1 MTVLTVKEG
10 NMTNSTIQLQCPR
23 AEGEPIKIP
32 ASIEAIGTA
41 TQKQLPDEGHLEV
54 LISEEAS
61 TPEEAWTKFQAAV
74 EKLLAAIGTSATVG
88 TIEPAQDSKTVSA
101 TLRGDREVFC
111 VSAEITIYFDIEN
124 FGSVIAAMAENGF
137 SYSNILF
144 TYSDKIEIGP
154 ELLEAA
160 SKDALIRAEAVA
172 RGVGKTVGRLVSIQ
186 IGRTERKS
194 LGFEE
199 PIFNNVLFSR
209 TAHTSFTI
217 DPRLFDVKMAST
229 RAHVVVAEVTARFEI
244 LD

>member
-10 NMTNSTIQLQCPR
+10 NMSNSTIQLQCPR
-23 AEGEPIKIP
+23 SEGEPIKVP
-32 ASIEAIGTA
+32 ASIEATGTA
-41 TQKQLPDEGHLEV
+41 TQKQLPDAGHLEV

-61 TPEEAWTKFQAAV
+61 TTEEAWAKFQAAV
-74 EKLLAAIGTSATVG
+74 EKLLAAIGITATVG
-88 TIEPAQDSKTVSA
+88 TIEPAQDTKTISA
-101 TLRGDREVFC
+101 TLRSDREVFC

-124 FGSVIAAMAENGF
+124 FGTVIAAMAENGF
-137 SYSNILF
+137 AYSNILF
-144 TYSDKIEIGP
+144 TYNDKIEVSP

-172 RGVGKTVGRLVSIQ
+172 KGVGKKIGRLVTIQ

-194 LGFEE
+194 MLFDE
-199 PIFNNVLFSR
+199 PIFKSVSMFSSSHS
-209 TAHTSFTI
+209 TLTI
-217 DPRLFDVKMAST
+217 DPSLFDVNMSSL

>member
-10 NMTNSTIQLQCPR
+10 NMSNSIIQLQCPR
-23 AEGEPIKIP
+23 AEGEPLKVP
-32 ASIEAIGTA
+32 ASIEATGSA
-41 TQKQLPDEGHLEV
+41 TQKQLPDEGNLEV

-61 TPEEAWTKFQAAV
+61 TPEEAWTKFQTVA
-74 EKLLAAIGTSATVG
+74 EKLLAAIGTTATVG
-88 TIEPAQDSKTVSA
+88 TIKPAQDTKTVSA

-124 FGSVIAAMAENGF
+124 FGAVIAAMVENGF

-144 TYSDKIEIGP
+144 TYSDKIEISP

-172 RGVGKTVGRLVSIQ
+172 RGAGKTIGRLVSIQ

-194 LGFEE
+194 LGFEDT
-199 PIFNNVLFSR
+199 IINSALMQR
-209 TAHTSFTI
+209 TAHSNFTI
-217 DPRLFDVKMAST
+217 DPRLFDVKMSST

>member
-61 TPEEAWTKFQAAV
+61 TPDEAWTKFQAAV

-111 VSAEITIYFDIEN
+111 VSAEITIYFDIVN

-199 PIFNNVLFSR
+199 PIFNSIQFSR
-209 TAHTSFTI
+209 TAHTNFTI